1 VTAEL
6 EPNWVDVYRR
16 AQRVREEALHDLM
29 RKANVVG
36 VGVGFR
42 LQRGLRT
49 KQVVLVVM
57 VDSKV
62 PLSDLRPADVIPS
75 AIDGVPVDVQE
86 TGEFSIHT

>member
-1 VTAEL
+1 MTAEL

-16 AQRVREEALHDLM
+16 AQRVREAALGDLM

-42 LQRGLRT
+42 MQRGQRT
-49 KQVVLVVM
+49 KEVVLVVM

-62 PLSDLRPADVIPS
+62 PLTDLRSADVIPKE
-75 AIDGVPVDVQE
+75 IDGVPVDVQE
-86 TGEFSIHT
+86 TGEFSIHI

>member
-6 EPNWVDVYRR
+6 EPNWVDDYRR
-16 AQRVREEALHDLM
+16 AQAVRQASMGRLM

-42 LQRGLRT
+42 LRHGART
-49 KQVVLVVM
+49 KEVVLVVM

-62 PLSDLRPADVIPS
+62 PMGDLRPDDRIPGE
-75 AIDGVPVDVQE
+75 IDGVPVDVQE
-86 TGEFSIHT
+86 TGELAIHT